1 MTFEMRRMQ
10 KRLDDLEK
18 QSKSVEL
25 LKVVILE
32 INETLIDIKQRLLQ
46 LEMNQK

>member
-1 MTFEMRRMQ
+1 MRRMQ
-10 KRLDDLEK
+10 KRLDDLE
-18 QSKSVEL
+18 QESKSVKL

>member
-10 KRLDDLEK
+10 KRLDDLE
-18 QSKSVEL
+18 QESKSVKL

>member
-10 KRLDDLEK
+10 KRLDALEQ

>member
-18 QSKSVEL
+18 KSKSVEL

-32 INETLIDIKQRLLQ
+32 VNETLIDIKQRLLQ

>member
-10 KRLDDLEK
+10 KRLDDLEQ

-32 INETLIDIKQRLLQ
+32 INETLINIKQRLLQ

>member
-1 MTFEMRRMQ
+1 MTFEMRRIQ
-10 KRLDDLEK
+10 KRLDDLEQ

>member
-1 MTFEMRRMQ
+1 MTFEMRRMK
-10 KRLDDLEK
+10 KRLDDLEQ

>member
-10 KRLDDLEK
+10 KRLDDLEQ